1 MFIILS
7 LITLVA
13 SFNIFA
19 TVTVKVVEKTKDI
32 GVLKSLGFTSGK
44 IRSIFSLQGLLLGLI
59 GVSAGTLLGTGLC
72 LALMRYPFIRLP
84 EEIYALEYLPVAFS
98 YRDTAAVVALADEY
112 EVERFVVG
120 LPINMDATE
129 GPQAKLTRTF
139 AGELEKL
146 AARPVDLHD
155 ERLSS
160 WAADRAFDEAQLTRK
175 QRSTRRDAVAAQIIL
190 QGYLDAIE

>member
-1 MFIILS
+1 MAVHMGIDYGQ
-7 LITLVA
+7 
-13 SFNIFA
+13 
-19 TVTVKVVEKTKDI
+19 KRI
-32 GVLKSLGFTSGK
+32 GVAISD
-44 IRSIFSLQGLLLGLI
+44 
-59 GVSAGTLLGTGLC
+59 SAGSIASPLTVLPATGR
-72 LALMRYPFIRLP
+72 LA
-84 EEIYALEYLPVAFS
+84 
-98 YRDTAAVVALADEY
+98 DDAASVVALADEY

-146 AARPVDLHD
+146 AARPVDLYD

-190 QGYLDAIE
+190 QGYLDTIE